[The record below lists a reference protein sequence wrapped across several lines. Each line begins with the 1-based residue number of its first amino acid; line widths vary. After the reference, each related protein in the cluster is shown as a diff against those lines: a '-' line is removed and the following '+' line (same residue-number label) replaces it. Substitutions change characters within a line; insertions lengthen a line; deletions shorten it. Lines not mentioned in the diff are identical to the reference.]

1 MDAQEVLNHQITAA
15 KNTEQS
21 VSDFLEVL
29 NKELGLALTPEQKEE
44 LSTLNYDIL
53 NEMLERRLI
62 EYFQSAFEHVNPEI
76 LFTIFR
82 DVNLQVIDKLWVAH
96 IDEMQY
102 LKDKVGFMGYA
113 QLDPLIM
120 YKKESFEKFQEL
132 LARIKSDTATMI
144 MRLDFNTIA
153 EQQEAQLKIIEAVQ
167 NDPEILTK
175 LKAASKSIPSQNTQ
189 IYSSEGI
196 VSLKEQTQKNKD
208 PREMIFSDE
217 DGVEVFEANDITE
230 TGTTEVIIP
239 ENRKVRPNDPCPCGS
254 GKKYKKCCG
263 ANN

>member
-1 MDAQEVLNHQITAA
+1 LDAQEVLNHQITAA

-29 NKELGLALTPEQKEE
+29 RKELGLLLTPEQEKE
-44 LSTLNYDIL
+44 LSTLNYDVL

-144 MRLDFNTIA
+144 MRLDFNTIT

-167 NDPEILTK
+167 SDPQLMEK
-175 LKAASKSIPSQNTQ
+175 LKSASQN
-189 IYSSEGI
+189 IK
-196 VSLKEQTQKNKD
+196 VSVQPQT
-208 PREMIFSDE
+208 R
-217 DGVEVFEANDITE
+217 
-230 TGTTEVIIP
+230 
-239 ENRKVRPNDPCPCGS
+239 
-254 GKKYKKCCG
+254 
-263 ANN
+263 